1 MLLDEVEEN
10 QKDDEKN
17 YSHKN
22 SLMKEKL
29 FSCYLSSDFLRLHR
43 FVFEFCR
50 EFLFIF
56 FITFFL
62 SYFIF
67 IVRFVISNNLIDCII
82 LEGPWQVGHSGK
94 LYLIHPAEKSELKP
108 ARVFK

>member
-29 FSCYLSSDFLRLHR
+29 FSCYLSSDFLLTR
-43 FVFEFCR
+43 
-50 EFLFIF
+50 
-56 FITFFL
+56 FL
-62 SYFIF
+62 S
-67 IVRFVISNNLIDCII
+67 
-82 LEGPWQVGHSGK
+82 Q
-94 LYLIHPAEKSELKP
+94 ATQELKLTP
-108 ARVFK
+108 LL